1 MEVKITHLDR
11 VKFAI
16 QSRSHTILCDQPAEN
31 GGEDCGMTPP
41 ELLLASLGSC
51 AAFYAVQY
59 LKTRNLAE
67 TGVEVTVT
75 AEKLKQPARVGNFR
89 VHVVCPVCSHGRT
102 DGRADAL
109 RASLP
114 GSQHSACAARDQDR
128 VSYRRG
134 VRAAKLTI
142 PTDSGRALNA
152 MLIVYCEP
160 VFYSLN
166 GKYGKL
172 SCRCLTGKCGTTQLP
187 ESRGGVVVH
196 ATRGEP
202 PNQGP

>member
-41 ELLLASLGSC
+41 EFLLASLGSC

-89 VHVVCPVCSHGRT
+89 VHVACPISLTEEQTEGLMRFVHHCLVHNT
-102 DGRADAL
+102 LLTPPEIAIDL
-109 RASLP
+109 TTKEIASL
-114 GSQHSACAARDQDR
+114 
-128 VSYRRG
+128 
-134 VRAAKLTI
+134 
-142 PTDSGRALNA
+142 
-152 MLIVYCEP
+152 
-160 VFYSLN
+160 
-166 GKYGKL
+166 
-172 SCRCLTGKCGTTQLP
+172 
-187 ESRGGVVVH
+187 H
-196 ATRGEP
+196 A
-202 PNQGP
+202 